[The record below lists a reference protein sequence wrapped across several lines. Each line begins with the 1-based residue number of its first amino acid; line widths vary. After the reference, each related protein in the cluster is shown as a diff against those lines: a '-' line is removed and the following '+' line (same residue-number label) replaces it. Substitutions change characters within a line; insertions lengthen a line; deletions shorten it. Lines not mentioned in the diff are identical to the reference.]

1 MFFFWETLYSPRY
14 FRKFLLTICLCIPQ
28 YEDVLANFMTE
39 NGAGNS
45 SKMLTDDELE
55 KGLIG
60 DYKYGFQPEQSFPCS
75 NFLSSM
81 ACLATCRTTAL
92 ARAEKEGKKNPE
104 RVGGDE
110 EAEKDRQR

>member
-1 MFFFWETLYSPRY
+1 
-14 FRKFLLTICLCIPQ
+14 
-28 YEDVLANFMTE
+28 
-39 NGAGNS
+39 
-45 SKMLTDDELE
+45 
-55 KGLIG
+55 
-60 DYKYGFQPEQSFPCS
+60 
-75 NFLSSM
+75 M